1 MRNAFRLSTA
11 AIAMSALLVAM
22 GPAASAEPPPCPS
35 GWDEVTRTGVVDLPL
50 FQRGIEEGL
59 FTAEELQAG
68 FDSFDGNGNAI
79 LCVKTT
85 PSRTLPHPYKIS
97 DDRGTRTEL

>member
-1 MRNAFRLSTA
+1 MRIAIRLLTAAVASSALLAVTGPA
-11 AIAMSALLVAM
+11 AIAK
-22 GPAASAEPPPCPS
+22 PPLCAS

-50 FQRGIEEGL
+50 FRKGIEEGL
-59 FTAEELQAG
+59 FTAEELRAG
-68 FDSFDGNGNAI
+68 FASFDTNGNEI

-97 DDRGTRTEL
+97 DDRGTETL